1 MKLSDFINNNYMIE
15 DNNKLTNSN
24 LLKLY
29 NNIKK
34 PNDIIWWLRQG
45 KGELEDSAGYQLKQL
60 FNKVKN
66 INNHINVFCFNG
78 DVNMP
83 PYEHEYRIKL
93 FTTPYNKEL
102 QEIENNVPFKN
113 KLDYTVYDEIP
124 KNITLFMNQVYTYH
138 PQVHFIPLTIQLFGG
153 THCGQNY
160 NHINIDLLELK
171 NKYTL
176 NDKTILCYLNIG
188 TGSGGIRH
196 HITNELML
204 NNASGNHRQ
213 LCYDSVSDNKRP
225 FICVEKID
233 TIIGNNLRDKFINY
247 YEKLCKS
254 KFCLCP
260 GIISPDTYRIWDCLY
275 MGCIPIVLK
284 YDDNNDAFRDL
295 PILFIDNYEEFITL
309 TEDQL
314 NNIWN
319 EMTIKSFNYD
329 KLHMSFWGKYISN
342 NMG

>member
-1 MKLSDFINNNYMIE
+1 MKLSEFINNNYTIE
-15 DNNKLTNSN
+15 DNIKLNNSN
-24 LLKLY
+24 FLELY

-60 FNKVKN
+60 FNRIKN
-66 INNHINVFCFNG
+66 TNNHINVFCFNG

-83 PYEHEYRIKL
+83 PYEHTYRTKI
-93 FTTPYNKEL
+93 FSTPYNKEL

-124 KNITLFMNQVYTYH
+124 KNITLFMNQVYTAH
-138 PQVHFIPLTIQLFGG
+138 PQVHFIPLTIQLYGG
-153 THCGQNY
+153 IHCGQNY
-160 NHINIDLLELK
+160 NNINIDLLKLK
-171 NKYTL
+171 TNYNL
-176 NDKTILCYLNIG
+176 NDKKILCYLNIG
-188 TGSGGIRH
+188 TINSSVV
-196 HITNELML
+196 
-204 NNASGNHRQ
+204 NNALGNHRQ
-213 LCYDSVSDNKRP
+213 LCYDSVADNKRP

-247 YEKLCKS
+247 YKKLCQS

-284 YDDNNDAFRDL
+284 YDNNNDAFRDL
-295 PILFIDNYEEFITL
+295 PILFIDDYKEFITL
-309 TEDQL
+309 SEDNL

-319 EMTIKSFNYD
+319 EMINKNFNYD
-329 KLHMSFWGKYISN
+329 KLHMSFWKKYVST